1 MEELEDKVEK
11 ISQKED
17 IRDKNETIMVPVQDT
32 QHQNNEEKMHIHIL
46 KESNCII
53 LENKQKKNPEIGTL
67 KFLRNSWNVKNR
79 YNCKHTQTDTQI

>member
-32 QHQNNEEKMHIHIL
+32 QHQNNDEKEKTEK
-46 KESNCII
+46 KEGKT
-53 LENKQKKNPEIGTL
+53 EKKNEIMKE
-67 KFLRNSWNVKNR
+67 KFQNQR
-79 YNCKHTQTDTQI
+79 T

>member
-32 QHQNNEEKMHIHIL
+32 QHQNNEEKEKTEK
-46 KESNCII
+46 KEGKTEKKKEII
-53 LENKQKKNPEIGTL
+53 NEIMKE
-67 KFLRNSWNVKNR
+67 KFQNQR
-79 YNCKHTQTDTQI
+79 T

>member
-32 QHQNNEEKMHIHIL
+32 QHQNYEEKEKTEK
-46 KESNCII
+46 KEGKTEKKKEII
-53 LENKQKKNPEIGTL
+53 NEIMKE
-67 KFLRNSWNVKNR
+67 KFQNQR
-79 YNCKHTQTDTQI
+79 T

>member
-32 QHQNNEEKMHIHIL
+32 QHQNNEEKEKTEK
-46 KESNCII
+46 KEGKTEKKKEII
-53 LENKQKKNPEIGTL
+53 MK
-67 KFLRNSWNVKNR
+67 S
-79 YNCKHTQTDTQI
+79 

>member
-32 QHQNNEEKMHIHIL
+32 QHQNNEEKEKTEK
-46 KESNCII
+46 KEGKTEKKKDII
-53 LENKQKKNPEIGTL
+53 NEIMKE
-67 KFLRNSWNVKNR
+67 KFQNQR
-79 YNCKHTQTDTQI
+79 T

>member
-32 QHQNNEEKMHIHIL
+32 QHQNNEEKEKTEKKGGKTEKK
-46 KESNCII
+46 KEII
-53 LENKQKKNPEIGTL
+53 NEIMKE
-67 KFLRNSWNVKNR
+67 KFQNQR
-79 YNCKHTQTDTQI
+79 T